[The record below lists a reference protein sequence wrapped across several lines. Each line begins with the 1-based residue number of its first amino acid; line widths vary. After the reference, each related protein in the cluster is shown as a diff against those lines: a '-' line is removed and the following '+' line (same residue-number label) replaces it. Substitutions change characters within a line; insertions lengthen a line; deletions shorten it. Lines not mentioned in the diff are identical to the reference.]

1 MMLGA
6 WALDLGLDLLT
17 IIAVILIVAMLAD
30 DDKTFFRILAIVC
43 VFLAAWF
50 LIGGW

>member
-1 MMLGA
+1 MLEKMV
-6 WALDLGLDLLT
+6 LSLGLDLLT
-17 IIAVILIVAMLAD
+17 IIAVIVIIAILAD
-30 DDKTFFRILAIVC
+30 DDKTFFRILGVVC